1 MNAKRTMSFLLP
13 LLIAASQPTLA
24 QGVDSASD
32 ADKDQ
37 VESLSKRLAQS
48 ETNVK
53 SLAKSAKAL
62 SQVSKAQSKQI
73 GTLKAELDELRLN
86 QKTSTQDLSDA
97 MILRF
102 FALLGMLITVLAV
115 VGFSFWAF
123 RRRLQASE
131 SGLGEKYDRAVA
143 SIREADQRMAQADAN
158 LARELS
164 SLLLRIKEGRQNQPP
179 TSTSVSENQDHS
191 LALRLADEIH
201 RMRKRLNALPEDTKG
216 LGPLKKSIE
225 RLEGELADQGYE
237 IVDLTNKP
245 FSDGLNVVARFIPDE
260 NLSPDERIIS
270 KVIKPQVNYRGSV
283 VQVSELEVSTG
294 S

>member
-1 MNAKRTMSFLLP
+1 MNAKRTMRFLLP
-13 LLIAASQPTLA
+13 LLIATSQPTLV
-24 QGVDSASD
+24 QGVDSVPD
-32 ADKDQ
+32 ADRDQ
-37 VESLSKRLAQS
+37 IESLSKRLAQS
-48 ETNVK
+48 ESTVK
-53 SLAKSAKAL
+53 SLEKSAKAL
-62 SQVSKAQSKQI
+62 SQVSKEQKKQI
-73 GTLKAELDELRLN
+73 GTLKAEFDELRLN
-86 QKTSTQDLSDA
+86 QKMSAQDLSDA

-102 FALLGMLITVLAV
+102 FALLGVLVVVLAV

-164 SLLLRIKEGRQNQPP
+164 SLLLRIKEGKQNQPP
-179 TSTSVSENQDHS
+179 ASTGNSETQDHS

-201 RMRKRLNALPEDTKG
+201 RMRKRLSALPEDTKG

>member
-1 MNAKRTMSFLLP
+1 MNAKRTAGFLLP
-13 LLIAASQPTLA
+13 LLVAVSQVTLA
-24 QGVDSASD
+24 DGVDSTPD
-32 ADKDQ
+32 VNKDQ
-37 VESLSKRLAQS
+37 IEVLSKRLAQS
-48 ETNVK
+48 ETKVK
-53 SLAKSAKAL
+53 SLAKSAKTL
-62 SQVSKAQSKQI
+62 SQDFKDQRKQI
-73 GTLKAELDELRLN
+73 GTLKAELDQLRLN
-86 QKTSTQDLSDA
+86 QITSTQDLSNF

-102 FALLGMLITVLAV
+102 FALLGVLIAILAV

-123 RRRLQASE
+123 RRRLRASE

-158 LARELS
+158 LALELS
-164 SLLLRIKEGRQNQPP
+164 SLLLRIKEGGQNQ
-179 TSTSVSENQDHS
+179 SSVSTGNSETQDHS

-201 RMRKRLNALPEDTKG
+201 RMRKRLNALPENTKG

-237 IVDLTNKP
+237 IVDLTNKS

-260 NLSPDERIIS
+260 SLSPDERIIS

-283 VQVSELEVSTG
+283 VQASELEVSTG

>member
-1 MNAKRTMSFLLP
+1 M
-13 LLIAASQPTLA
+13 LIAAFQPTLA
-24 QGVDSASD
+24 QGVDSTPD
-32 ADKDQ
+32 AAKDQ
-37 VESLSKRLAQS
+37 IESLSKRLAQS

-53 SLAKSAKAL
+53 SLTRSAKAL
-62 SQVSKAQSKQI
+62 SQDSKDQSKQI
-73 GTLKAELDELRLN
+73 GTLKAELDKLRLN
-86 QKTSTQDLSDA
+86 QQTSAQNLSDA

-102 FALLGMLITVLAV
+102 LALLGMLVVVLAV
-115 VGFSFWAF
+115 VGFSFLAF
-123 RRRLQASE
+123 RRRLRASE

-164 SLLLRIKEGRQNQPP
+164 SLLLRIKEGRQSQSPV
-179 TSTSVSENQDHS
+179 STGNSETQDHS

-201 RMRKRLNALPEDTKG
+201 RMQKRLNALPEDTKG

-237 IVDLTNKP
+237 IVDLTNKS

-260 NLSPDERIIS
+260 SLSPDERIIS
-270 KVIKPQVNYRGSV
+270 KVIKPQVNYRGTV

>member
-1 MNAKRTMSFLLP
+1 MNAKRTLRFLLP
-13 LLIAASQPTLA
+13 LLIAAFQPTLA
-24 QGVDSASD
+24 QGVDSTPD
-32 ADKDQ
+32 AAKDQ
-37 VESLSKRLAQS
+37 IESLSKRLAQS

-53 SLAKSAKAL
+53 SLTRSAKAL
-62 SQVSKAQSKQI
+62 SQDSKDQSKQI
-73 GTLKAELDELRLN
+73 GTLKAELDKLRLN
-86 QKTSTQDLSDA
+86 QQTSAQNLSDA

-102 FALLGMLITVLAV
+102 LALLGMLVVVLAV
-115 VGFSFWAF
+115 VGFSFLAF
-123 RRRLQASE
+123 RRRLRASE

-164 SLLLRIKEGRQNQPP
+164 SLLLRIKEGRQSQSPV
-179 TSTSVSENQDHS
+179 STGNSETQDHS

-201 RMRKRLNALPEDTKG
+201 RMQKRLNALPEDTKG

-237 IVDLTNKP
+237 IVDLTNKS

-260 NLSPDERIIS
+260 SLSPDERIIS
-270 KVIKPQVNYRGSV
+270 KVIKPQVNYRGTV